1 MASPM
6 SKESRS
12 MSTAGESLYQ
22 LLNVPKDAKED
33 DIKKAYRK
41 MALKYHPDKNRD
53 DPLAGERFKEIN
65 RAHKVLNDE
74 KKRQIY
80 DEYGS
85 FGIYIADQIGEDNV
99 DLYFLV
105 NSKCFRF
112 KEINRAHKVLNDEKK
127 RQIYDEYGSF
137 GIYIADQI
145 GEDNV
150 DLYFLVNSKCFRV
163 TSVICFFCTCY
174 CFCFCCFLCCFGCCG
189 RCKRGEEDDE
199 DFEIVIPDGEDDED
213 EEQDA
218 DGNTPITSQPT
229 ASPADEGAANQNVAI
244 PMPAPEKSPEKEPTE
259 KTILNPGEKAKYTE
273 G

>member
-1 MASPM
+1 MATPM

-22 LLNVPKDAKED
+22 LLNIPKDAKED

-85 FGIYIADQIGEDNV
+85 FGIYIAEQIGEDNV

-105 NSKCFRF
+105 NSKCFR
-112 KEINRAHKVLNDEKK
+112 I
-127 RQIYDEYGSF
+127 
-137 GIYIADQI
+137 
-145 GEDNV
+145 
-150 DLYFLVNSKCFRV
+150 

-174 CFCFCCFLCCFGCCG
+174 CFCFCCCLCCFGCCG
-189 RCKRGEEDDE
+189 RCKRGEDEDE
-199 DFEIVIPDGEDDED
+199 DFEIVIPEDED
-213 EEQDA
+213 EEERDA
-218 DGNTPITSQPT
+218 DGNTPITSQPK
-229 ASPADEGAANQNVAI
+229 ASPDEGASNQNVAI

-259 KTILNPGEKAKYTE
+259 TTVLNAGDKTKYTE

>member
-1 MASPM
+1 F
-6 SKESRS
+6 
-12 MSTAGESLYQ
+12 STAGESLYQ
-22 LLNVPKDAKED
+22 LLNIPKDAKED

-85 FGIYIADQIGEDNV
+85 FGIYIAEQIGEDNV

-105 NSKCFRF
+105 NSKCFR
-112 KEINRAHKVLNDEKK
+112 I
-127 RQIYDEYGSF
+127 
-137 GIYIADQI
+137 
-145 GEDNV
+145 
-150 DLYFLVNSKCFRV
+150 

-174 CFCFCCFLCCFGCCG
+174 CFCFCCCLCCFGCCG
-189 RCKRGEEDDE
+189 RCKRGEDEDE
-199 DFEIVIPDGEDDED
+199 DFEIVIPEDED
-213 EEQDA
+213 EEEIDA
-218 DGNTPITSQPT
+218 DGNTPITSQPK
-229 ASPADEGAANQNVAI
+229 ASPDEGASNQNVAI

-259 KTILNPGEKAKYTE
+259 TTVLNAGDKTKYTE

>member
-12 MSTAGESLYQ
+12 MSTAGESLYA

-41 MALKYHPDKNRD
+41 LALRLHPDKNRD
-53 DPLAGERFKEIN
+53 DPLATEKFKEVN
-65 RAHKVLNDE
+65 RAHKVLSDE

-105 NSKCFRF
+105 NSKCFR
-112 KEINRAHKVLNDEKK
+112 I
-127 RQIYDEYGSF
+127 
-137 GIYIADQI
+137 
-145 GEDNV
+145 
-150 DLYFLVNSKCFRV
+150 

-174 CFCFCCFLCCFGCCG
+174 CFCFCCCLCCFGCCG
-189 RCKRGEEDDE
+189 RCRRGEEDDE
-199 DFEIVIPDGEDDED
+199 DFEIVIPDD
-213 EEQDA
+213 EEEGEE
-218 DGNTPITSQPT
+218 GNETTPVTSQPKSEGG
-229 ASPADEGAANQNVAI
+229 ASNAPIA
-244 PMPAPEKSPEKEPTE
+244 MPPPPEKSAADEPTE
-259 KTILNPGEKAKYTE
+259 TTGLNTGEKPLYTE

>member
-53 DPLAGERFKEIN
+53 DPLAGE
-65 RAHKVLNDE
+65 
-74 KKRQIY
+74 
-80 DEYGS
+80 
-85 FGIYIADQIGEDNV
+85 
-99 DLYFLV
+99 
-105 NSKCFRF
+105 RF